1 LAAFVVWPII
11 PANILKLEM
20 NHINSLSKI
29 LSGLSLT
36 KEAFDVRLA
45 PFITAIRDLFQID
58 SEKFIA
64 ANKADIEKIDRI
76 ANGNYNFLESG
87 GEGSAW
93 QIGNRGTYVLKIT
106 VTPAV
111 NVMKDSGQITIHKEP
126 TRDALDVS
134 DVLWSKSPGARH
146 EVMIRANGELQII
159 YHNTNRPPKKVWWK
173 VIEYLDRSIIEDDSD
188 SVDAM
193 IGLILDRI
201 LVMAN
206 TRRGE
211 LGQQDSLSDSDM
223 YSTDNAIVIG
233 ADNPSK
239 RLELA
244 KKLASDVRQNQETK
258 QIIFDLGTDLSQGWL
273 EDFID
278 GMLYLMAIRDK
289 SDFIADNLGI
299 RESTGRLVWFD
310 P

>member
-1 LAAFVVWPII
+1 LSFCLMV
-11 PANILKLEM
+11 PANILHLKM
-20 NHINSLSKI
+20 NHTKLLAKC
-29 LSGLSLT
+29 LTKLSLT
-36 KEAFDVRLA
+36 KEAFDVRLV
-45 PFITAIRDLFQID
+45 PFITAMYGQFQLD
-58 SEKFIA
+58 PEKFIT
-64 ANKADIEKIDRI
+64 ANKKDIEKIDRI
-76 ANGNYNFLESG
+76 ANGHYEFLNSG

-93 QIGNRGTYVLKIT
+93 KIGNRGTYVLKIT
-106 VTPAV
+106 ITPAL
-111 NVMKDSGQITIHKEP
+111 NVMKDSGKITIHKEP
-126 TRDALDVS
+126 TQDALDVS
-134 DVLWSKSPGARH
+134 NVLWSKSPGARH

-159 YHNTNRPPKKVWWK
+159 YHNQNRQPKRVWWK

-206 TRRGE
+206 ARREE
-211 LGQQDSLSDSDM
+211 LGQHDSLSDFDM
-223 YSTDNAIVIG
+223 YSTDNAIIIG
-233 ADNPSK
+233 ADNSSK
-239 RLELA
+239 RKELA
-244 KKLASDVRQNQETK
+244 RELASDVRQNQETK
-258 QIIFDLGTDLSQGWL
+258 QTIFDLGTDLSQGWL

-278 GMLYLMAIRDK
+278 GMLYLMAVRDK

>member
-1 LAAFVVWPII
+1 M
-11 PANILKLEM
+11 NQTKL
-20 NHINSLSKI
+20 LSKC
-29 LSGLSLT
+29 LAKLSLT
-36 KEAFDVRLA
+36 KEAFDVRLV
-45 PFITAIRDLFQID
+45 PFITAMYGQFQLD
-58 SEKFIA
+58 PEKFIT

-76 ANGNYNFLESG
+76 ANGNYKFLASG
-87 GEGSAW
+87 GEGYAW

-106 VTPAV
+106 ITPAL
-111 NVMKDSGQITIHKEP
+111 NIMKDSGHSTIHKEP

-134 DVLWSKSPGARH
+134 NVLWSKEPGARH

-159 YHNTNRPPKKVWWK
+159 YHNTNRPAKRVWWK

-193 IGLILDRI
+193 IGLILDQI

-206 TRRGE
+206 TRREE

-244 KKLASDVRQNQETK
+244 KKLASDMRQNQEIK
-258 QIIFDLGTDLSQGWL
+258 QIIFDLGTDLSNGWL